1 MTTTA
6 KLTTVSYNKI
16 TATCL
21 QLNNN

>member
-6 KLTTVSYNKI
+6 NLTTASYNKI